1 MKKSLLPAALA
12 AVALSGCASDP
23 AAGPASSTVPATLA
37 VRPNILLIVS
47 EDHGPEL
54 GCYGDPFVRTPV
66 LDRLAADGMRFDRAY
81 VTQAGCSPSRAS
93 IHTGLY
99 PSQNGQIALATWGFR
114 MYSANTP
121 NIPRSL
127 KAAGYRTGIIGKLHI
142 NPAEAFPF
150 DFAEISR
157 GNFARRDLPDYARFA
172 GRFMRRGE
180 EPFFLVVNYPDA
192 HSPWQRQVD
201 GLPPEPLNPE
211 DIEPLPYFGV
221 DTPQLRETLANHYN
235 SIMRLDTL
243 VGDLLAQL
251 EASGKAENTI
261 VLFVSDHGPDLI
273 RGKRT
278 VYEGGV
284 HVPFIVRW
292 PGQVDPGSV
301 SRELVSMVDLFP
313 TFLDLSGAAPVA
325 GLPGKSLLPIF
336 AGGPEVWREYL
347 YTEFH
352 AHGGGKNLNPQRAIR
367 DDRFKLIHNL
377 IPGVVNPAFVDNM
390 EEFDSVPAA
399 AAAAAPHVRATY
411 ERIRIPPPFELYDLQ
426 EDPNE
431 FFNLAEDPAHAAVFA
446 RLQAALLEKRRA
458 IKDPLLDP
466 VILEQFRNEVGP
478 MTNRQRARD
487 QEWRYPEYFFP
498 QRSNR

>member
-1 MKKSLLPAALA
+1 MKLIFIFALFAAATGAVFGLEPAVNPGSSL
-12 AVALSGCASDP
+12 
-23 AAGPASSTVPATLA
+23 
-37 VRPNILLIVS
+37 PNILLIVS

-54 GCYGDPFVRTPV
+54 GCYGDPYVRTPV
-66 LDRLAADGMRFDRAY
+66 LDQLAADGMRFDRAY

-114 MYSANTP
+114 MYREDTP
-121 NIPRSL
+121 SIPRSL
-127 KAAGYRTGIIGKLHI
+127 KAAGYRTGIIGKLHV
-142 NPAEAFPF
+142 NPEGAIPF
-150 DFAEISR
+150 DFAEIPR
-157 GNFARRDLPDYARFA
+157 GNFARRNLPDYARFA
-172 GRFMRRGE
+172 GQFMRRGE

-201 GLPPEPLNPE
+201 GLPPDPLDPE
-211 DIEPLPYFGV
+211 DIQPLPYFGV
-221 DTPQLRETLANHYN
+221 DTPQMRETLANHYN

-278 VYEGGV
+278 VYEGGI

-292 PGQVDPGSV
+292 PGKVEPGKSS
-301 SRELVSMVDLFP
+301 SRLISTVDLFP
-313 TFLDLSGAAPVA
+313 TFLELSRADPVG
-325 GLPGKSLLPIF
+325 GLPGESLLPF
-336 AGGPEVWREYL
+336 FTGAPEEWREYI

-352 AHGGGKNLNPQRAIR
+352 AHGGGKNLNPQRSIL
-367 DDRFKLIHNL
+367 DDRYKLIHNL
-377 IPGVVNPAFVDNM
+377 NPGVVNPAYVDNM

-411 ERIRIPPPFELYDLQ
+411 ERIRIPPPYELYDLQ

-431 FFNLAEDPAHAAVFA
+431 FLNLVDDPAHAAVFA
-446 RLQAALLEKRRA
+446 RLKDALLEKRRA

-466 VILEQFRNEVGP
+466 SILEKFRAEVGP
-478 MTNRQRARD
+478 MTNRERARN
-487 QEWRYPEYFFP
+487 QTWRYPEYFFP
-498 QRSNR
+498 NRHSR